1 MIQSSLE
8 LVTVIIVIPLAAS
21 FVFNKSID
29 AWTLAGVILPEPST
43 NSAILE
49 PSGRFSIPHMVYQS
63 EVSDASPL
71 SLLTW
76 TGPNV
81 NPFAVSPGTF
91 EVSLIAISTD
101 PATIVP
107 LVDPLLIL
115 TLNVSVLSVVKSSTS
130 VFVNDPV
137 SLLLITN
144 DPDVVLSVKSAGATP
159 NPSIV

>member
-1 MIQSSLE
+1 MCIR
-8 LVTVIIVIPLAAS
+8 
-21 FVFNKSID
+21 D
-29 AWTLAGVILPEPST
+29 
-43 NSAILE
+43 
-49 PSGRFSIPHMVYQS
+49 R
-63 EVSDASPL
+63 

-81 NPFAVSPGTF
+81 NPLAFSPGTF

-115 TLNVSVLSVVKSSTS
+115 TLNVSVLSVAKSSTS

-144 DPDVVLSVKSAGATP
+144 DPDVALSVKSAGAIP
-159 NPSIV
+159 SPSIV